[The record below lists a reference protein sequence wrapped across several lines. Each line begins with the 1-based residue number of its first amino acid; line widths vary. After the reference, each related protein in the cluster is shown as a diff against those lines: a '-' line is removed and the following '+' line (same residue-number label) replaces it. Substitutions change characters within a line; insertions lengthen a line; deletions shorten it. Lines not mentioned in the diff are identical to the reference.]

1 MGARAKVPDYLGAVL
16 RYQRS
21 VKYANHSCR
30 NRPARTRPVAVAAVL
45 LVIGLLGG
53 NLFFRSTL
61 RYHIPHSPALPEFQ
75 ERTGLQPDSRR
86 TSNFPPLSAKQQRLP
101 FEPKVPTTSVG
112 SNPLVAASDITSL
125 SGHWDSEQIHPRDSL
140 SKIFSRRGLPLDDLA
155 SMLADPRAR
164 RSLAELR
171 VGASVSFLRDRQKL
185 DGLSYPIDDFNT
197 LKAVRKDD
205 RFLVSI
211 ESITPELKVATAA
224 GSISR
229 SLFTDLLEAGVPERL
244 IMQFAD
250 LFGWDVDFVRDIKR
264 GDKFKIVFEEI
275 FRNGEKMGTGKILA
289 AEFFNDGKRHRAFYF
304 SGANGADGYY
314 NQFGEAMKKAFL
326 LAPLNF
332 TKVSSRFN
340 LGRMHPILNRIRAH
354 KGVDYAAPMGTPVRA
369 VANGRIDFAGVQNG
383 YGNVLVLKHGDRY
396 STLYGHMMK
405 FAAGISRGDAVKQG
419 QLIGYVGKTGLATG
433 PHLHY
438 EFRVDGVH
446 VDPLTAKL
454 PQAIPL
460 EKKYLAEF
468 LKRVAPAVS
477 QLDGIATDSGTHRET
492 AVSKNDSSPASIAN

>member
-1 MGARAKVPDYLGAVL
+1 MGARAKVPDYLGAMV

-21 VKYANHSCR
+21 VRYSNRTCR
-30 NRPARTRPVAVAAVL
+30 HRPARRRLIAAAGVL
-45 LVIGLLGG
+45 LVIGLLGS
-53 NLFFRSTL
+53 NLFLRSSP
-61 RYHIPHSPALPEFQ
+61 HDKIPQSPALPQLQ
-75 ERTGLQPDSRR
+75 ERTGLRPDSRM
-86 TSNFPPLSAKQQRLP
+86 SSIPPLSPGQQRLP
-101 FEPKVPTTSVG
+101 FEPKVPSTLIG
-112 SNPLVAASDITSL
+112 PEAFDGASDITA
-125 SGHWDSEQIHPRDSL
+125 SGDQWTSERIRPRDSL
-140 SKIFSRRGLPLDDLA
+140 SKIFSRRDLPLDDLA
-155 SMLADPRAR
+155 SVLADPRAR
-164 RSLAELR
+164 RALAELR
-171 VGASVSFLRDRQKL
+171 VGASVHFLIADKKL
-185 DGLSYPIDDFNT
+185 LGISYPIDNFNT
-197 LKAVRKDD
+197 LKAIRQDKQ
-205 RFLVSI
+205 FLVSI
-211 ESITPELKVATAA
+211 ESITPEIKVATAA
-224 GSISR
+224 GRITR
-229 SLFTDLLEAGVPERL
+229 SLFTDLLEAGVSERL

-264 GDKFKIVFEEI
+264 GDQFKIVFEEI
-275 FRNGEKMGTGKILA
+275 FKNGEKVGNGKILA

-304 SGANGADGYY
+304 SGANGAEGYY

-340 LGRMHPILNRIRAH
+340 LGRMHPILNKIRAH

-369 VANGRIDFAGVQNG
+369 VANGKIDFAGVQSG

-405 FAAGISRGDAVKQG
+405 FAPGISRGDVVKQG

-438 EFRVDGVH
+438 EFRIDGAH

-460 EKKYLAEF
+460 ERKYLAEF
-468 LKRVAPAVS
+468 HKRVAPAVN
-477 QLDGIATDSGTHRET
+477 QLDAMSTDAGVHRET
-492 AVSKNDSSPASIAN
+492 VVSKSDRSPASSAN

>member
-1 MGARAKVPDYLGAVL
+1 M
-16 RYQRS
+16 S
-21 VKYANHSCR
+21 S
-30 NRPARTRPVAVAAVL
+30 
-45 LVIGLLGG
+45 
-53 NLFFRSTL
+53 
-61 RYHIPHSPALPEFQ
+61 
-75 ERTGLQPDSRR
+75 
-86 TSNFPPLSAKQQRLP
+86 FPPLSPGQQRLP
-101 FEPKVPTTSVG
+101 FEPKVPSPRGTPEPPDG
-112 SNPLVAASDITSL
+112 DITASADQ
-125 SGHWDSEQIHPRDSL
+125 WTSERIRPRDSL
-140 SKIFSRRGLPLDDLA
+140 SKIFSRRDLPLDDLA
-155 SMLADPRAR
+155 SVLTDPRAR
-164 RSLAELR
+164 RALAELR
-171 VGASVSFLRDRQKL
+171 VGASVHFLIAGEKL
-185 DGLSYPIDDFNT
+185 LGLSYPIDNFNT
-197 LKAVRKDD
+197 LKAIRQDKQ
-205 RFLVSI
+205 FLVSI
-211 ESITPELKVATAA
+211 ESITPETKVATAA
-224 GSISR
+224 GRITR
-229 SLFTDLLEAGVPERL
+229 SLFTDLLEAGVSERL

-264 GDKFKIVFEEI
+264 GDQFKIVFEEI
-275 FRNGEKMGTGKILA
+275 FKNGEKVGNGKILA

-314 NQFGEAMKKAFL
+314 NQSGEAMKKAFL

-369 VANGRIDFAGVQNG
+369 VANGKIDFAGVQSG

-405 FAAGISRGDAVKQG
+405 FASGISRGDIVKQG
-419 QLIGYVGKTGLATG
+419 ELIGYVGKTGLATG

-468 LKRVAPAVS
+468 HKRVAPAVS
-477 QLDGIATDSGTHRET
+477 QLDTMSTDPVARRET
-492 AVSKNDSSPASIAN
+492 VVSKSDGSPASSTN